1 MVSMENLLNLQI
13 ELFLLMALGFFLTR
27 KGLLDKGAR
36 RGLTDLVIN
45 VVLPANII
53 TSFLIEL
60 DGSVLAAGAVILAVS
75 CAIQLVCHFLA
86 RRLYPGASDKAL
98 AVLKY
103 GTVCSNAG
111 FMGNPLVEGLY
122 GSTGLM
128 LASLYLIPQRTVM
141 WSAGLSYFTPAK
153 SRDVVRKVLTHPC
166 IVAVFLG
173 LVLMLTQFQLPD
185 ALLQTISACGSC
197 TTALSMIVIGGIL
210 AEIPFRSV
218 VNRWSLYYSLL
229 RLIVIPLLTLIPCWL
244 LGLPALVTSV
254 SVVLAG
260 MPAGSTTAILAEK
273 YGGDSALAV
282 QLVFLSTALSM
293 LTIPLLCLLM
303 EALPGLG

>member
-1 MVSMENLLNLQI
+1 MVSIDNLLNLQI
-13 ELFLLMALGFFLTR
+13 ELFFLMALGFFLTR
-27 KGLLDKGAR
+27 KGLLSKEAR

-53 TSFLIEL
+53 CSFLIEL
-60 DGSVLAAGAVILAVS
+60 DSGILTAGFVILAVS
-75 CAIQLVCHFLA
+75 CVIQLCCHLLA
-86 RRLYPGASDKAL
+86 KVLYPGAAPKQL

-122 GSTGLM
+122 GSAGLM

-153 SRDVVRKVLTHPC
+153 GRDVVKKVVTHPC

-173 LVLMLTQFQLPD
+173 FFLLLTQLQLPA
-185 ALLQTISACGSC
+185 ALQQTLKACGGC

-218 VNRWSLYYSLL
+218 VNRWSIYYSVL
-229 RLIVIPLLTLIPCWL
+229 RLIVLPLLVLLPCCL
-244 LGLPALVTSV
+244 LKLPPLVTSV

-282 QLVFLSTALSM
+282 QIIFLSTALSM
-293 LTIPLLCLLM
+293 LTIPGLCLLM
-303 EALPGLG
+303 EWLL

>member
-1 MVSMENLLNLQI
+1 MVSMENLLNLQV

-27 KGLLDKGAR
+27 KGLLSKEAR

-45 VVLPANII
+45 VVLPANIV

-60 DGSVLAAGAVILAVS
+60 DRSVLAAGAVILAVS
-75 CAIQLVCHFLA
+75 CVIQLFCHLLA
-86 RRLYPGASDKAL
+86 KVLYPGANPSQL

-141 WSAGLSYFTPAK
+141 WSAGLGYFTT
-153 SRDVVRKVLTHPC
+153 SRGRDVVRKVLTHPC
-166 IVAVFLG
+166 IIAVFLG
-173 LVLMLTQFQLPD
+173 FLLMLTQIILPT
-185 ALLQTISACGSC
+185 ALVQTLKACGGC

-218 VNRWSLYYSLL
+218 FNRWSVYYSFL
-229 RLIVIPLLTLIPCWL
+229 RLIVIPLLTLLPCWL
-244 LGLPALVTSV
+244 VKLPPLVTAV

-273 YGGDSALAV
+273 YDGDSALAV

-293 LTIPLLCLLM
+293 VTIPMLCLLM
-303 EALPGLG
+303 ETLLT

>member
-13 ELFLLMALGFFLTR
+13 ELFLLMALGFLLTR
-27 KGLLDKGAR
+27 KGLLSKEAR
-36 RGLTDLVIN
+36 RGLTDLVIY
-45 VVLPANII
+45 VVLPANIV

-60 DGSVLAAGAVILAVS
+60 DGSILTAGAVILAVS
-75 CAIQLVCHFLA
+75 CVIQLFCHLLA
-86 RRLYPGASDKAL
+86 KVLYPGANPKQT

-128 LASLYLIPQRTVM
+128 LASLYLIPQRAVM
-141 WSAGLSYFTPAK
+141 WSAGLGYFTAAK
-153 SRDVVRKVLTHPC
+153 GKDVVRKVLTHPC
-166 IVAVFLG
+166 IIAVFLG
-173 LVLMLTQFQLPD
+173 LILMLTQVTLPT
-185 ALLQTISACGSC
+185 ALVQTLKACGGC

-218 VNRWSLYYSLL
+218 FNRWSVYYSLL
-229 RLIVIPLLTLIPCWL
+229 RLIVIPLLTLLPLWL
-244 LGLPALVTSV
+244 LKLPPLVTAV

-273 YGGDSALAV
+273 YDGDSALAV
-282 QLVFLSTALSM
+282 QLVFLSTALS
-293 LTIPLLCLLM
+293 LITIPLLCLLM
-303 EALPGLG
+303 EGLLA

>member
-1 MVSMENLLNLQI
+1 MVSMENLLHLQI
-13 ELFLLMALGFFLTR
+13 ELFLLMALGFLFTR
-27 KGLLDKGAR
+27 TGLLSKEAR
-36 RGLTDLVIN
+36 RGLTDLVLYA
-45 VVLPANII
+45 VLPANII
-53 TSFLIEL
+53 ISFLIEL
-60 DGSVLAAGAVILAVS
+60 DRSILIAGGLVLVIS
-75 CAIQLVCHFLA
+75 CVIQLCCHTLA
-86 RRLYPGASDKAL
+86 KVLYPGADQRQL

-128 LASLYLIPQRTVM
+128 LASLYLIPQRIVM
-141 WSAGLSYFTPAK
+141 WSAGLGYFTAAK
-153 SRDVVRKVLTHPC
+153 GRDVVRKVLTHPC
-166 IVAVFLG
+166 IIAVFLG
-173 LVLMLTQFQLPD
+173 ILLLLTQAALP
-185 ALLQTISACGSC
+185 APLLQTLKACGGC

-218 VNRWSLYYSLL
+218 VNRWSVYYSLL
-229 RLIVIPLLTLIPCWL
+229 RLVAFPLLTLLPCWL
-244 LGLPALVTSV
+244 LGLPPLVTAV

-293 LTIPLLCLLM
+293 VTIPLLCLLM
-303 EALPGLG
+303 QWLPA

>member
-13 ELFLLMALGFFLTR
+13 ELFLLMALGFLLTR
-27 KGLLDKGAR
+27 KGLLSKEAR
-36 RGLTDLVIN
+36 RGLTDLVIY
-45 VVLPANII
+45 VVLPANIV

-60 DGSVLAAGAVILAVS
+60 DSSILAAGAVIFAVS
-75 CAIQLVCHFLA
+75 CVIQLFCHLIA
-86 RRLYPGASDKAL
+86 KVLYPGANAKQL

-141 WSAGLSYFTPAK
+141 WSAGLGYFTASK
-153 SRDVVRKVLTHPC
+153 GKDVVRKVLTHPC
-166 IVAVFLG
+166 IIAVFLG
-173 LVLMLTQFQLPD
+173 LILMLTQVALPT
-185 ALLQTISACGSC
+185 ALVQTLKACGGC

-218 VNRWSLYYSLL
+218 FNRWSVYYSLL
-229 RLIVIPLLTLIPCWL
+229 RLIVIPLLTLLPLWL
-244 LGLPALVTSV
+244 FKLPPLVTAV

-273 YGGDSALAV
+273 YDGDSALAV
-282 QLVFLSTALSM
+282 QLVFLSTALS
-293 LTIPLLCLLM
+293 LITIPLLCLLM
-303 EALPGLG
+303 EALIA